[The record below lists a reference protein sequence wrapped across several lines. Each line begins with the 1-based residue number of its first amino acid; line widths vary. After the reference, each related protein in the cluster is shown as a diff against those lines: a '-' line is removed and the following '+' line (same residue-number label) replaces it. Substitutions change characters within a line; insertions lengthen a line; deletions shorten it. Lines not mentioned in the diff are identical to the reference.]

1 MSDLQAPNDI
11 MKRELAR
18 GRRLKM
24 AALAS
29 PAIFAGV
36 PAVSFFFLFLI
47 FGTTPP
53 IAATFLFL
61 GLILTALGFVLG
73 MGLSG
78 FFLYR
83 YSNWSH
89 EMRER
94 IAARGIRAEEIDWF
108 KREMKPSERRTL
120 KEMSSRDQLLADAY
134 RETLASR
141 LTATRIVKS
150 SKRELLLM
158 QKRQNKLKYIRSE
171 SSKKFLDE
179 LQNDVTK
186 IRSINDE
193 AKQMLAEA
201 EARLQMID
209 VAALRGSSLADS
221 EIALKKLSARASELP
236 IALESARMTEE
247 IRAELEASEGELTET
262 Q

>member
-1 MSDLQAPNDI
+1 MSDLQALNDI

-29 PAIFAGV
+29 PAIFAAA
-36 PAVSFFFLFLI
+36 PAVLFFFLFLI

-83 YSNWSH
+83 YSNWSN

-94 IAARGIRAEEIDWF
+94 IAARGIRAEEI
-108 KREMKPSERRTL
+108 
-120 KEMSSRDQLLADAY
+120 
-134 RETLASR
+134 
-141 LTATRIVKS
+141 
-150 SKRELLLM
+150 
-158 QKRQNKLKYIRSE
+158 
-171 SSKKFLDE
+171 
-179 LQNDVTK
+179 
-186 IRSINDE
+186 
-193 AKQMLAEA
+193 
-201 EARLQMID
+201 
-209 VAALRGSSLADS
+209 
-221 EIALKKLSARASELP
+221 
-236 IALESARMTEE
+236 
-247 IRAELEASEGELTET
+247 
-262 Q
+262 